1 MIDHQNVFGGIMRR
15 IYLLIF
21 ASLFSFS
28 VLAHHSVKEVTANNK
43 IVITKDFNQT
53 VSGDKVRTYRIN
65 YKKLG
70 FDEQL
75 IEEHQLPKIG
85 DKLKIYRTSFKFRD
99 SKEKIFKSSEKE
111 LIGTAT
117 VIASDLTG
125 ESRSVAIFSDKKKS
139 KAEFKNT
146 PYSQEEIESLKTTA
160 IVAIPD
166 NGIQVNHSDTV
177 EF

>member
-1 MIDHQNVFGGIMRR
+1 MRN
-15 IYLLIF
+15 IYLLIYT
-21 ASLFSFS
+21 SLFSFP
-28 VLAHHSVKEVTANNK
+28 VLAHHSVSEVTANNK

-53 VSGDKVRTYRIN
+53 VSGDKVRSYRIN

-85 DKLKIYRTSFKFRD
+85 DKIKIYRTSFKFRD
-99 SKEKIFKSSEKE
+99 SKEKTFKSSIKE
-111 LIGTAT
+111 LVGTAT
-117 VIASDLTG
+117 VINSDLTG
-125 ESRSVAIFSDKKKS
+125 DSRSMAISSDKKNS

-146 PYSQEEIESLKTTA
+146 PYSKEEIESLKTTA

-166 NGIQVNHSDTV
+166 NRIQVNRLDSV
-177 EF
+177 EY